1 MEITRLSS
9 EGQLIIPQA
18 MLDAHRWERGQEL
31 IVIDMGDG
39 ILIKPKKPFQET
51 TLADVGGCLKYLG
64 KPKSI
69 QDLEEAIRCGVQEQW
84 HDIG

>member
-9 EGQLIIPQA
+9 EGKLIIPQA

-39 ILIKPKKPFQET
+39 ILIKPKKPFVET
-51 TLADVGGCLKYLG
+51 TLADVAGCLKYLG

-69 QDLEEAIRCGVQEQW
+69 QDLEEAIRLGVQEQW

>member
-9 EGQLIIPQA
+9 EGKLIIPQA

-31 IVIDMGDG
+31 IVIDLGDG
-39 ILIKPKKPFQET
+39 IVIKPKKPFVET
-51 TLADVGGCLKYLG
+51 TLADVAGCLKYLG
-64 KPKSI
+64 KPKNI
-69 QDLEEAIRCGVQEQW
+69 QDLEDAIRLGVQEQW